1 MPQFDVALLTEYRFL
16 DEENKDAYV
25 QNVILEDRLLI
36 EALAR
41 KGLKATRVSWQDS
54 SFNWREI
61 KLAVIRTTWNYTSY
75 LPEFLQ
81 RLRDISEACQLINSC
96 ELAEWNIHKGYLHE
110 LEAGGVR
117 VVPTHIIKKDCV
129 ELLSSLCSKFGWDDV
144 VLKPAIGAGGK
155 HTFRLYANETDAFE
169 PAFRKLIAREDFML
183 QPFQQSVLEQGE
195 WSFMV
200 FGDTFSHAVIK
211 HAKSGEFRVQD
222 DFGGRVQLHQATEN
236 AIDFALKT
244 KAACPGNP
252 AYARI
257 DVVTDNEGM
266 PALSEVELI
275 EPELWFRLQP
285 NAAELFATA
294 IKDRFLE

>member
-1 MPQFDVALLTEYRFL
+1 MPQVDVVLLTESRFL
-16 DEENKDAYV
+16 NTENGDAYV
-25 QNVILEDRLLI
+25 QNVVLEDHLLM

-41 KGLKATRVSWQDS
+41 KGLKASRVSWQDS
-54 SFNWREI
+54 TFNWRDTKAAI
-61 KLAVIRTTWNYTSY
+61 IRATWNYTAY
-75 LPEFLQ
+75 LSEFLQ
-81 RLRDISEACQLINSC
+81 RMREISAECRLINSSSIV
-96 ELAEWNIHKGYLHE
+96 EWNIHKGYLHE
-110 LEAGGVR
+110 LETRGVR
-117 VVPTHIIKKDCV
+117 IVPTQIIKKNSGQK
-129 ELLSSLCSKFGWDDV
+129 LHQLCRHNGWDEI

-155 HTFRLYANETDAFE
+155 NTFRLRADEAEAFE
-169 PAFRKLIAREDFML
+169 PTFRKLIAQEDFML
-183 QPFQQSVLEQGE
+183 QPFQHSVPQQGE
-195 WSFMV
+195 WSFMI

-222 DFGGRVQLHQATEN
+222 DFGGRVMPHQPTKN
-236 AIDFALKT
+236 TIDFALQV

-266 PALSEVELI
+266 PALSEIELI